1 MKKFL
6 MTAAMVVA
14 MFLSVI
20 LAQAPSETPNRGR
33 AGGRGQRPTADTYA
47 TPRPY
52 PDENKAAVSEIISR
66 ARKIAG
72 PDLFRDFTHRCIL
85 SPRYSERVSG
95 IQYNGLLEPTKMFD
109 QLYYVGQVAVSAHA
123 LVTSAGIVLFDSLN
137 NEDEAKNIIVPNLV
151 KLGLDPKNLRFIVL
165 SHEHGDH
172 YGGARY
178 LQKTYGAKVIS
189 SKVGWDAMDRS
200 RNQASGPFAGPP
212 DRDVVVDD
220 GQAFPVGETT
230 VRFYVTPGHTNG
242 TLSMI
247 FPVTFNGT
255 KHVVGY
261 QGGTGG
267 GRTPDAARAGIK
279 SMPRWL
285 EVTKAAGVD
294 VLIANHPEH
303 DHAIEKNEILQT
315 LKKGDPIPT

>member
-1 MKKFL
+1 
-6 MTAAMVVA
+6 VA
-14 MFLSVI
+14 EV
-20 LAQAPSETPNRGR
+20 
-33 AGGRGQRPTADTYA
+33 
-47 TPRPY
+47 
-52 PDENKAAVSEIISR
+52 ISR
-66 ARKIAG
+66 ARTIAG

-85 SPRYSERVSG
+85 SPRYSERVQG
-95 IQYNGLLEPTKMFD
+95 IQYNGLLEPTKIFD
-109 QLYYVGQVAVSAHA
+109 QLYFVGQVAVSSHA
-123 LVTSAGIVLFDSLN
+123 LVTSDGIVLFDSLN

-151 KLGLDPKNLRFIVL
+151 KLGLDPATLRYIVL

-189 SKVGWDAMDRS
+189 SQVGWDAMDRS
-200 RNQASGPFAGPP
+200 RNANAAPFAGPP
-212 DRDVVVDD
+212 DRDVVISD
-220 GQAFPVGETT
+220 GQAMQVGQTT
-230 VRFYVTPGHTNG
+230 IRFFVTPGHTNG
-242 TLSMI
+242 TVSTI

-255 KHVVGY
+255 RHMVGY
-261 QGGTGG
+261 HGGTGG

-303 DHAIEKNEILQT
+303 DHAIAKNEIMQT
-315 LKKGDPIPT
+315 LKKGDPNPYVIGTDAFQRYMQVMGECSRMVLARAGVPE